1 MFCTAH
7 PLQTTQKHHD
17 ERTVTA
23 RTSLGSEMLTLLSHP
38 TRLILQSPN
47 SPTPSLPGRWSCKSC
62 NLDQLFDGLRTYKKP
77 DAKVRLVGRRET
89 FFYQREEGVFE
100 YPHLGRFVY
109 GAYIKLKPFPTPTT
123 RFGCIVGILEKQ
135 FKPKTG
141 IIRPV

>member
-1 MFCTAH
+1 MTVSERIRSRAH
-7 PLQTTQKHHD
+7 EFAWRAD
-17 ERTVTA
+17 E
-23 RTSLGSEMLTLLSHP
+23 
-38 TRLILQSPN
+38 
-47 SPTPSLPGRWSCKSC
+47 
-62 NLDQLFDGLRTYKKP
+62 QL
-77 DAKVRLVGRRET
+77 

-123 RFGCIVGILEKQ
+123 RFGCVVGILEKG